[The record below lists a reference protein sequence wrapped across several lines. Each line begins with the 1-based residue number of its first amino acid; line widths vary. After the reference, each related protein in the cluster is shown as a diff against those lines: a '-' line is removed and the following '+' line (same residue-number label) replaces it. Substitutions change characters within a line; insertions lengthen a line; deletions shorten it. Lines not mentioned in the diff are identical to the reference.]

1 MFCLGKEQSVLHQ
14 VSTINFQTNR
24 LQEKMTTTLDDKL
37 LGFKSQNYASSSE
50 SEGEDNEEKTS
61 DLENNRNDAIDTGDI
76 PAPPDFRLEVPKVTR
91 FVAR

>member
-1 MFCLGKEQSVLHQ
+1 
-14 VSTINFQTNR
+14 
-24 LQEKMTTTLDDKL
+24 MTTTLDDKL